1 MFKSDERLRSTCK
14 EKGREMDKLESYR
27 QLARKAPTSDLIGR
41 RSWIAKALVTTVPL
55 VAFSIS
61 PPSSGLASEDA
72 LPKTNTGTARIT
84 VEADPRVELIGI
96 VFRLAGNPEFNGG
109 VLRSYVK
116 DIERHFGDFDD
127 HPAVKLA
134 TNLRSTRKMSCDG
147 PMSLAVHIDRDFRPR
162 KSFEQWPW
170 RLDSRWEKRETEEF
184 LDKLQQF
191 AADTRFNQFFE
202 AHGSFYGKGIRSC
215 EDIMA
220 QANLEEWLDEFFGL
234 ERGDDLKLV
243 LGFTGGFSNYGIEFA
258 DEKTSEKYAIIGMHL
273 FNSAGDPVFRPKQLV
288 TTAHE
293 FCHSFTNP
301 TVEKH
306 MDRLRPAGEKMY
318 AANASGM
325 RRIGYQKWESL
336 MYETAVRGC
345 VANFVR
351 KSFPPMFIEYYLKD
365 EVGDGFV
372 WTKELGD
379 LLQEYESNR
388 DKYATFESFFPEIVT
403 FLNEYANKG

>member
-1 MFKSDERLRSTCK
+1 MFGSDEGLRSTFK
-14 EKGREMDKLESYR
+14 AEGHEMNKLQSCR
-27 QLARKAPTSDLIGR
+27 QLASKALTSHLVGR
-41 RSWIAKALVTTVPL
+41 HSWITKAMATTVPL

-61 PPSSGLASEDA
+61 LSSSGLAQDNRSPRA
-72 LPKTNTGTARIT
+72 SAANVKIT
-84 VEADPRVELIGI
+84 IEADPRVELIGI
-96 VFRLAGNPEFNGG
+96 VFRLAGSPEFSEG

-116 DIERHFGDFDD
+116 DTERHFGNFDD

-134 TNLRSTRKMSCDG
+134 AKLRANRRMSCDG
-147 PMSLAVHIDRDFRPR
+147 PMSLAVHIDGDFRPR

-170 RLDSRWEKRETEEF
+170 GLDSRWEKRETEEF

-191 AADTRFNQFFE
+191 AADAKFNEFFE
-202 AHGSFYGKGIRSC
+202 AHSSFYQEGIRSC

-220 QANLEEWLDEFFGL
+220 EANLEEWLDEFFGF
-234 ERGDDLKLV
+234 EGGDDLKLV
-243 LGFTGGFSNYGIEFA
+243 LGFTGGFSNYGLKFT
-258 DEKTSEKYAIIGMHL
+258 DEKTSEKYAIIGIHL
-273 FNSAGDPVFRPKQLV
+273 FDSAGNPVFRPKQLA

-301 TVEKH
+301 TVKKH

-318 AANASGM
+318 AATASGM

-345 VANFVR
+345 VASFVR
-351 KSFPPMFIEYYLKD
+351 KSFPPMYMQYYLND
-365 EVGDGFV
+365 EVEDGFV
-372 WTKELGD
+372 WTEELGE
-379 LLQEYESNR
+379 LLREFESNR
-388 DKYATFESFFPEIVT
+388 DKYPTFESFFPEVVT